1 MSYLK
6 LGITQCICT
15 LFGTFSNKLRFYKWL
30 LAGKYNCIYLWVVC
44 RGWLYYKI
52 LATLSGL
59 SLWEVRLPFSDSGPR
74 RCDILG
80 LISLFCR
87 YYQ

>member
-30 LAGKYNCIYLWVVC
+30 LAGKYNRLCTNKQNVNLIHCAYWVVVTSVWC
-44 RGWLYYKI
+44 YYSAIYVKRH
-52 LATLSGL
+52 
-59 SLWEVRLPFSDSGPR
+59 RLPDPR
-74 RCDILG
+74 MDTGFAER
-80 LISLFCR
+80 
-87 YYQ
+87 